1 MINRNL
7 KLVTKKKGN
16 KEMDNKRTRLILIF
30 LFGVFFVHGG
40 IALANKSSTSIEVP
54 EGASK
59 GSEIIIRVTVTH
71 SANNFLHYTE
81 WLRVRV
87 GDKEIARWDFTR
99 SQRPE
104 GAVFTKEIKY
114 TVEGNV
120 EIKAEASCNIH
131 GSMGPAMVKVTVKE

>member
-1 MINRNL
+1 MINKNL
-7 KLVTKKKGN
+7 RLVTKRKGD
-16 KEMDNKRTRLILIF
+16 KEMNNKKTWLILIF

-104 GAVFTKEIKY
+104 GAIFTKEIKVY
-114 TVEGNV
+114 R
-120 EIKAEASCNIH
+120 
-131 GSMGPAMVKVTVKE
+131 

>member
-1 MINRNL
+1 MDH
-7 KLVTKKKGN
+7 KK
-16 KEMDNKRTRLILIF
+16 TRLILIF

-40 IALANKSSTSIEVP
+40 IALANKSSTTIEAP
-54 EGASK
+54 ESVSK
-59 GSEIIIRVTVTH
+59 NSEIIIRVTVTH

-81 WLRVRV
+81 WLRVMA

-131 GSMGPAMVKVTVKE
+131 GSKGPTTVKVTVKE

>member
-1 MINRNL
+1 MDH
-7 KLVTKKKGN
+7 KK
-16 KEMDNKRTRLILIF
+16 TRLILIF
-30 LFGVFFVHGG
+30 LCGVFFVHGG
-40 IALANKSSTSIEVP
+40 IALANKSSTTIEAP
-54 EGASK
+54 ESVSK
-59 GSEIIIRVTVTH
+59 NSEIIIRVTVTH

-87 GDKEIARWDFTR
+87 GDKEIVRWDFTR
-99 SQRPE
+99 SQKPE

>member
-1 MINRNL
+1 MVKR
-7 KLVTKKKGN
+7 KGGKK
-16 KEMDNKRTRLILIF
+16 MDHKKTRLILIF
-30 LFGVFFVHGG
+30 LCGVFFVHGG
-40 IALANKSSTSIEVP
+40 IALASKSSTTIEAP
-54 EGASK
+54 ESVSK
-59 GSEIIIRVTVTH
+59 NSEIIIRVTVTH

-81 WLRVRV
+81 WLRVMA

-131 GSMGPAMVKVTVKE
+131 GSKGPTTVKVTVKE

>member
-1 MINRNL
+1 MVKR
-7 KLVTKKKGN
+7 KGGKK
-16 KEMDNKRTRLILIF
+16 MDHKKTRLILIF
-30 LFGVFFVHGG
+30 LCGVFFVHGG
-40 IALANKSSTSIEVP
+40 IALANKSSTTIEAP
-54 EGASK
+54 ESVSK
-59 GSEIIIRVTVTH
+59 NSEIIIRVTVTH

-81 WLRVRV
+81 WLRVMA

-131 GSMGPAMVKVTVKE
+131 GSKGPTTVKVTVKE

>member
-1 MINRNL
+1 MDH
-7 KLVTKKKGN
+7 KK
-16 KEMDNKRTRLILIF
+16 TRLILIF
-30 LFGVFFVHGG
+30 LCGVFFVHGG
-40 IALANKSSTSIEVP
+40 IALANKSSTTIEAP
-54 EGASK
+54 ESVSK
-59 GSEIIIRVTVTH
+59 NSEIIIRVTVTH

-81 WLRVRV
+81 WLRVMA

-131 GSMGPAMVKVTVKE
+131 GSKGPTTVKVTVKE

>member
-1 MINRNL
+1 
-7 KLVTKKKGN
+7 
-16 KEMDNKRTRLILIF
+16 MDNKKTRLILIF

-40 IALANKSSTSIEVP
+40 IALANKSSTTIEAP
-54 EGASK
+54 ESVSK
-59 GSEIIIRVTVTH
+59 NSEIIIRVTVTH

-81 WLRVRV
+81 WLRVMA

-131 GSMGPAMVKVTVKE
+131 GSKGPTTVKVTVKE

>member
-1 MINRNL
+1 MINKNL
-7 KLVTKKKGN
+7 RLITKRKGD
-16 KEMDNKRTRLILIF
+16 KEMNNKKTWLILIF

-87 GDKEIARWDFTR
+87 GEKEIARWDFTR

-104 GAVFTKEIKY
+104 GAVFTKEIKV
-114 TVEGNV
+114 TVDGNV
-120 EIKAEASCNIH
+120 EIEAEASCNIH
-131 GSMGPAMVKVTVKE
+131 GSKGPTTVKVTVKE

>member
-1 MINRNL
+1 MDH
-7 KLVTKKKGN
+7 KK
-16 KEMDNKRTRLILIF
+16 TRLILIF
-30 LFGVFFVHGG
+30 LFGVFLVHGG
-40 IALANKSSTSIEVP
+40 IALANKSSTTIEAP
-54 EGASK
+54 ESVSK
-59 GSEIIIRVTVTH
+59 NSEIIIRVTVTH

-81 WLRVRV
+81 WLRVMA

-131 GSMGPAMVKVTVKE
+131 GSKGPTTVKVTVKE

>member
-1 MINRNL
+1 MNH
-7 KLVTKKKGN
+7 KK
-16 KEMDNKRTRLILIF
+16 TRLILIF

-40 IALANKSSTSIEVP
+40 IALANKSSTTIEAP
-54 EGASK
+54 ESVSK
-59 GSEIIIRVTVTH
+59 NSEIIIRVTVTH

-81 WLRVRV
+81 WLRVMA

-131 GSMGPAMVKVTVKE
+131 GSKGPTTVKVTVKE

>member
-1 MINRNL
+1 MNN
-7 KLVTKKKGN
+7 KK
-16 KEMDNKRTRLILIF
+16 TRLILIF

-40 IALANKSSTSIEVP
+40 IALANKSSTTIEAP
-54 EGASK
+54 ESVSK
-59 GSEIIIRVTVTH
+59 NSEIIIRVTVTH

-81 WLRVRV
+81 WLRVMA

-131 GSMGPAMVKVTVKE
+131 GSKGPTTVKVTVKE